1 METKKMVLSKEQM
14 LTLKELGID
23 DRSALWCIYNFY
35 LCGTDEF
42 KEVVAPAYTYSI
54 GDELEYGRYTCGGY
68 VRAFDVDNLLDLL
81 PARLKHYGAEFLC
94 TIEKEVNCYR
104 VYYKS
109 ERCKLFIGHGYEH
122 ESKNLLDALFNII
135 VEIKKEGYEEV

>member
-1 METKKMVLSKEQM
+1 M

-81 PARLKHYGAEFLC
+81 PARLKSYDIYYILN
-94 TIEKEVNCYR
+94 IEKYLVYYR
-104 VYYKS
+104 VGYKRVHHPSHVEYY
-109 ERCKLFIGHGYEH
+109 F
-122 ESKNLLDALFNII
+122 ESKNLLDALFTMI
-135 VEIKKEGYEEV
+135 VEIKKKGYEEI